1 MSVVFFAITTVCI
14 GSQSVSVAESLGSP
28 SARRD
33 NDVAP
38 TENELKALSND
49 WLFHVQTTSC
59 SGTAFDNS
67 ADSLFSRLFLP
78 LLFLWCVFAISAT
91 SLSTGQ
97 SRAEAQKLAMG
108 SEEYETF
115 AEPPPAELPQADRP
129 HSAELSTVKARLW
142 HLDFARI
149 CAVMC
154 VIFEHSGGED
164 YTHRNVIFGLW
175 WALPYL
181 YMTSGIGCMM
191 SNKSMVGYVGRLA
204 CVFAVGVGANWI
216 ADVVNHRDWAGDF
229 GNTIFQM
236 WFVVMLVI
244 MAILTEPLRLALQRR
259 RDSAYAKP
267 TKATFFAASVFGFIT
282 LTALWNFSRAA
293 PLEHKNY
300 GNAWMQYYSPILK
313 HIPIIVAL
321 ICGMLSLSIYAAIVS
336 KPENTGFIGWL
347 LLAYV
352 YVPSVLIPW
361 DQSGFSHLMTLYI
374 FSMVTTVFPLAGSD
388 AISKCVRSYWPFV
401 VMTLCLSSM
410 PDMWGR
416 CDVHPPYATWERLR
430 LNFGE
435 FIMVV
440 CFVTSAF
447 APDDPYKVTVWMGW
461 WSLYAYCF
469 HVMWYRLLG
478 SPYGAVVTFSFIA
491 VFYLLHVWLGAD
503 DSRNQ
508 NKAQSSSPCASL
520 DQLYLEKGISSATLP

>member
-1 MSVVFFAITTVCI
+1 MAERPGSVHGDVLHGLA
-14 GSQSVSVAESLGSP
+14 QPLGFLDDGK
-28 SARRD
+28 RKVTWNTD
-33 NDVAP
+33 IAP
-38 TENELKALSND
+38 TEAQLKTVSND
-49 WLFHVQTTSC
+49 WLFHVRTTSC
-59 SGTAFDNS
+59 SGISFDNNS
-67 ADSLFSRLFLP
+67 DSLLSRMLLP
-78 LLFLWCVFAISAT
+78 LLFITCACAVSLT
-91 SLSTGQ
+91 SRESDEAVQ
-97 SRAEAQKLAMG
+97 KQEAQKLNADAG
-108 SEEYETF
+108 VYDTF
-115 AEPPPAELPQADRP
+115 DTSQQREQLASLSQQAPQ
-129 HSAELSTVKARLW
+129 SKARLW

-149 CAVMC
+149 CAIMC

-164 YTHRNVIFGLW
+164 YTHRNIIFGLW